1 MKNKTDNN
9 LNFTD
14 LLHELKEKR
23 VNPNKKGVALAF
35 FLSILWSGN
44 PIAIKIGLDDAPP
57 LRLGW
62 MRFVLGGIVAIIW
75 AIYNKEKLQLRSKEV
90 LPLLGVGLLFSIQLG
105 FMNVGQ
111 NFTSGGHGVIMITTF
126 PLWSSIFSHLFI
138 PKDKL
143 TKLKVFGMSIAY
155 SGIILL
161 FWESLLNSKS
171 DYLWGDVMMLTS
183 AMLLGARQIYIS
195 QIAQDIP
202 QINILLSQALIGII
216 SFFVFS
222 VFFESQNYLFSVS
235 LLAALFYQGIII
247 AGFGFIG
254 QTWLLKNYLPS
265 KITIIS
271 LSQPVFGVFLAWFI
285 LNETPGVELIFATI
299 LVVIGSYISVRNK
312 T

>member
-1 MKNKTDNN
+1 MS
-9 LNFTD
+9 
-14 LLHELKEKR
+14 ELKEKR
-23 VNPNKKGVALAF
+23 VSPDKKGVALAF

-44 PIAIKIGLDDAPP
+44 PISIKVGLDDAPP

-62 MRFVLGGIVAIIW
+62 MRFLLGGIVAIIW
-75 AIYNKEKLQLRSKEV
+75 AIYNKEKLQIQAKEV
-90 LPLLGVGLLFSIQLG
+90 FPLLGVGFLFSIQLG
-105 FMNVGQ
+105 FMNIGQ

-143 TKLKVFGMSIAY
+143 SKLKIFGMAIAY
-155 SGIILL
+155 SGIIIL
-161 FWESLLNSKS
+161 FWESLQNTKS
-171 DYLWGDVMMLTS
+171 DFLWGDIMMLAS
-183 AMLLGARQIYIS
+183 AMLLGARQVYIS
-195 QIAQDIP
+195 QIAQEIP

-216 SFFVFS
+216 SFFAFS
-222 VFFESQNYLFSVS
+222 FFFENQNYMFSFS
-235 LLAALFYQGIII
+235 LLAALFYQGVII

-271 LSQPVFGVFLAWFI
+271 LSQPVFGVFLAWII
-285 LNETPGVELIFATI
+285 LNETPGIELIFATI

-312 T
+312 S

>member
-9 LNFTD
+9 LNFTY
-14 LLHELKEKR
+14 LLHEPKEKR
-23 VNPNKKGVALAF
+23 VNPDKKGVALAF

-75 AIYNKEKLQLRSKEV
+75 AVYNKEKLQVRSKEV

-155 SGIILL
+155 SGIIIL
-161 FWESLLNSKS
+161 FWESLQNSKS

-195 QIAQDIP
+195 QIAQDIS

>member
-1 MKNKTDNN
+1 LNK
-9 LNFTD
+9 
-14 LLHELKEKR
+14 LKEKR
-23 VNPNKKGVALAF
+23 VSPDKKGIALAF

-44 PIAIKIGLDDAPP
+44 PISIKIGLADAPP

-62 MRFVLGGIVAIIW
+62 MRFLLGGIVAIIW
-75 AIYNKEKLQLRSKEV
+75 ALYNKEKFEIKAKHIF
-90 LPLLGVGLLFSIQLG
+90 PLLGVGFLFSIQLG
-105 FMNVGQ
+105 FMNIGQ

-126 PLWSSIFSHLFI
+126 PLWSSVFSHLFI

-143 TKLKVFGMSIAY
+143 SKLTVFGMAIAY
-155 SGIILL
+155 SGIIIL
-161 FWESLLNSKS
+161 FWESLQNSKS
-171 DYLWGDVMMLTS
+171 DYLWGDIMMLTS
-183 AMLLGARQIYIS
+183 AMLLGARQVYIS

-202 QINILLSQALIGII
+202 QINILLSQAFIGII
-216 SFFVFS
+216 SFFVLSFL
-222 VFFESQNYLFSVS
+222 FENQNYMFSIS

-271 LSQPVFGVFLAWFI
+271 LSQPVFGVFLAWII
-285 LNETPGVELIFATI
+285 LNETPGIELIFATI

>member
-1 MKNKTDNN
+1 MNK
-9 LNFTD
+9 
-14 LLHELKEKR
+14 LKEKR
-23 VNPNKKGVALAF
+23 VSPDKKGIALAF

-44 PIAIKIGLDDAPP
+44 PISIKIGLADAPP

-62 MRFVLGGIVAIIW
+62 MRFLLGGIVAIIW
-75 AIYNKEKLQLRSKEV
+75 ALYNKEKFEIKAKHIF
-90 LPLLGVGLLFSIQLG
+90 PLLGVGFLFSIQLG
-105 FMNVGQ
+105 FMNIGQ

-126 PLWSSIFSHLFI
+126 PLWSSVFSHLFI

-143 TKLKVFGMSIAY
+143 SKLKVFGMAIAY
-155 SGIILL
+155 SGIIIL
-161 FWESLLNSKS
+161 FWESLQNSKS
-171 DYLWGDVMMLTS
+171 DYLWGDIMMLTS
-183 AMLLGARQIYIS
+183 AMLLGARQVYIS

-202 QINILLSQALIGII
+202 QINILLSQAFIGII
-216 SFFVFS
+216 SFFVLSFL
-222 VFFESQNYLFSVS
+222 FENQNYMFSIS

-271 LSQPVFGVFLAWFI
+271 LSQPVFGVFLAWII
-285 LNETPGVELIFATI
+285 LNETPGIELIFATI